1 MNKKRTATAKGADMK
16 IEEALEF
23 ANNALA
29 FWKKWCETMDDDMEY
44 ASKIKEAARVL
55 REGEKPVEVVEEDW
69 WFVCPKCGPV
79 SEVDAKLGC
88 FFVCG
93 KCKWTVYNEQIKR
106 RKTYTT
112 TRRLTTETVE
122 SEPVFEEIE

>member
-1 MNKKRTATAKGADMK
+1 MK
-16 IEEALEF
+16 IEQALEF
-23 ANNALA
+23 AINTLEGLVKAAGPLEPHY
-29 FWKKWCETMDDDMEY
+29 KKH
-44 ASKIKEAARVL
+44 AEAARVL

-112 TRRLTTETVE
+112 TRRLVPQTFE
-122 SEPVFEEIE
+122 SEPVYEEIYE